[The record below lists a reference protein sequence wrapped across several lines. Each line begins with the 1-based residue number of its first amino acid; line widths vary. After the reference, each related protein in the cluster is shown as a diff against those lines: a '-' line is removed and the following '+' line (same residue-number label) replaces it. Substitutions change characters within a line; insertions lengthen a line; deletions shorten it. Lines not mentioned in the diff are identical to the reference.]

1 MTLHHAIFHGT
12 IRVRHGQHVEFRR
25 WLGRYD
31 AALAHFPG
39 KLGNVTVPP
48 PAGSNTWSM
57 RLVFETSEQLEAW
70 LDSSERADL
79 LREAAPLLE
88 GGPIYKITRDH
99 PSDGSVTEVLFAK
112 IQPGAENAFRHW
124 STKINRAQ
132 SRYPGYLGVTI
143 QPPFAGQYEW
153 TTLLRFDSPEN
164 LDNWL
169 KSPDRREL
177 MREMQTFLVSGSRH
191 RLATSFPSWI
201 PAPPS
206 FGQTR
211 TELEN
216 DSARFTGTVSNRD
229 ARDVGARRDSQPVL
243 RAITRHVR
251 SQHDQ
256 RWTDWLR
263 LHAIASAR
271 LPLVAIL
278 ERRLF
283 EMDYACR
290 HSIAAGTLR
299 RGNHF
304 VLELALTLSS
314 YPTR

>member
-201 PAPPS
+201 PAPP
-206 FGQTR
+206 
-211 TELEN
+211 
-216 DSARFTGTVSNRD
+216 
-229 ARDVGARRDSQPVL
+229 
-243 RAITRHVR
+243 
-251 SQHDQ
+251 
-256 RWTDWLR
+256 
-263 LHAIASAR
+263 ASAR
-271 LPLVAIL
+271 PAPNWKTTALVLLGLFPIVMLEMWALGGILNQYFARSPGMFVANMISAGLTGYVSMPLLVRAF
-278 ERRLF
+278 RWWLF
-283 EMDYACR
+283 
-290 HSIAAGTLR
+290 LR
-299 RGNHF
+299 EDSSKWITPVGI
-304 VLELALTLSS
+304 VLLLALYAAEIILFWNLH
-314 YPTR
+314 